1 MANISMSDAELL
13 KYAVENGMLDA
24 TLVQEMIEMQKRE
37 EILKKHP
44 YKVWEGKDG
53 YWRTYLPDGDGRKL
67 IKKKTKDA
75 IDDVIVE
82 YFGTVVMNTFKD
94 RFFIWVDRQKKCGRS
109 DNTINKYKA
118 DYKRFFEGDSIE
130 YTPIQNITDVEISEY
145 IKRLLERKSIPYR
158 ALKALFGYLNG
169 IFEKSI
175 IDKIISVNP
184 CKYVDLPI
192 YKQYCKE
199 EKPKIASE
207 RTVSNKEKNALIH
220 KLNKNYEKNP
230 VILTRYAVELSL
242 YTGMRVGELS
252 GLKWEDIDYE
262 NCVISICRSEKYNR
276 ETKEYFIS
284 STKND
289 KIRTFPLT
297 EEIKEV
303 LSKVKKV
310 EMKNGYLSEF
320 VFSDENG
327 RVHARRISE
336 CARNLTMTKEFGHTK
351 SIHAIRRT
359 FNSELRCNGVSA
371 TVAASL
377 LGHTEKVNEQNYTND
392 VTDIGYKTLIVSEIN
407 RKTAE
412 M

>member
-1 MANISMSDAELL
+1 
-13 KYAVENGMLDA
+13 
-24 TLVQEMIEMQKRE
+24 
-37 EILKKHP
+37 
-44 YKVWEGKDG
+44 
-53 YWRTYLPDGDGRKL
+53 
-67 IKKKTKDA
+67 
-75 IDDVIVE
+75 
-82 YFGTVVMNTFKD
+82 
-94 RFFIWVDRQKKCGRS
+94 
-109 DNTINKYKA
+109 
-118 DYKRFFEGDSIE
+118 
-130 YTPIQNITDVEISEY
+130 
-145 IKRLLERKSIPYR
+145 
-158 ALKALFGYLNG
+158 
-169 IFEKSI
+169 
-175 IDKIISVNP
+175 
-184 CKYVDLPI
+184 
-192 YKQYCKE
+192 
-199 EKPKIASE
+199 
-207 RTVSNKEKNALIH
+207 
-220 KLNKNYEKNP
+220 
-230 VILTRYAVELSL
+230 
-242 YTGMRVGELS
+242 MRVGELS

-284 STKND
+284 STKNE
-289 KIRTFPLT
+289 KIRTVPLT
-297 EEIKEV
+297 DEIREV